1 MNEAAQFEI
10 YEKKL
15 QNICDENNL
24 IYTFHRSSYPISLT
38 IKPSGDFDGQMSLL
52 EEEKENEYTSVNA
65 SLRFFYNEGDDK
77 PTYKFSEDFTISES
91 LLAKLKN
98 LFVNMCR
105 YWWRFFFRNVMEKH
119 LLDIDNMPD
128 IESAANLPSDLPD
141 NSVPLEDLMDDE
153 EALPEDSMDGPAGD
167 GNYPED
173 YEIPGELE

>member
-24 IYTFHRSSYPISLT
+24 IYTFQRSSYPISLT

-52 EEEKENEYTSVNA
+52 EGERENEYTSVNA

-77 PTYKFSEDFTISES
+77 PTYKFSENFTISES

-98 LFVNMCR
+98 LFVNMC
-105 YWWRFFFRNVMEKH
+105 H
-119 LLDIDNMPD
+119 
-128 IESAANLPSDLPD
+128 
-141 NSVPLEDLMDDE
+141 
-153 EALPEDSMDGPAGD
+153 
-167 GNYPED
+167 
-173 YEIPGELE
+173 

>member
-24 IYTFHRSSYPISLT
+24 IYTFQRSSYPISLT

-52 EEEKENEYTSVNA
+52 EGERENEYTSVNA

-77 PTYKFSEDFTISES
+77 PTYKFSENFTISES

-105 YWWRFFFRNVMEKH
+105 YWWRFFFRNVMEKN
-119 LLDIDNMPD
+119 LLSSESLPTIEESTEMPD
-128 IESAANLPSDLPD
+128 DFPDDLPD
-141 NSVPLEDLMDDE
+141 DLTDETDPLEDLDE
-153 EALPEDSMDGPAGD
+153 
-167 GNYPED
+167 
-173 YEIPGELE
+173 